1 MYISVIIPTYK
12 RPQTLLQTL
21 HSLQEQTLTDF
32 EILVVDNAADPEI
45 ERRVTEFSQTAV
57 VPALYVPEPRLGV
70 HYARN
75 TAAKIASGDLLL
87 YTDDDMSFDPNWV
100 AAYAKAFAEHPEM
113 AAAGGPVRP
122 VWEQPPPQWIL
133 DYMSNADCFPILSL
147 MEPYGTFQLDK
158 RGYFFSCNMAIW
170 KSVLMARG
178 GFHPEATGNVW
189 LGDGETGLNRYMW
202 AQGDLIGYVPES
214 SAYHHI
220 PPSRMTLEYFCHR
233 MANEG
238 ACEMYARFHE
248 EGIYWFDLLRYA
260 ASLVMRSSKSWIA
273 ASLLRGRTD
282 PRSLQIQLNAA
293 RTQSRLKYVLR
304 LMFDKEFQTLV
315 LKKDWLNEPCASASF
330 RS

>member
-1 MYISVIIPTYK
+1 
-12 RPQTLLQTL
+12 L
-21 HSLQEQTLTDF
+21 H
-32 EILVVDNAADPEI
+32 NARHA
-45 ERRVTEFSQTAV
+45 
-57 VPALYVPEPRLGV
+57 GV
-70 HYARN
+70 HTAR
-75 TAAKIASGDLLL
+75 GDVLIF
-87 YTDDDMSFDPNWV
+87 TDDDATFVPDWLQ
-100 AAYAKAFAEHPEM
+100 AYADAFVEHPEM
-113 AAAGGPVRP
+113 MAAGGPVRP
-122 VWEQPPPQWIL
+122 VWEVPPPQWLL
-133 DYMSNADCFPILSL
+133 DYMGAPDMFPILSL
-147 MEPYGTFQLDK
+147 MEPYKEFRLDG
-158 RGYFFSCNMAIW
+158 RGFFFGVNMAIRRD
-170 KSVLMARG
+170 VLFEVG
-178 GFHPEATGNVW
+178 GFNPESFGAVW
-189 LGDGETGLNRYMW
+189 LGDGESGLNRKLWTREM
-202 AQGDLIGYVPES
+202 LIGYVPE
-214 SAYHHI
+214 AIVYHHI